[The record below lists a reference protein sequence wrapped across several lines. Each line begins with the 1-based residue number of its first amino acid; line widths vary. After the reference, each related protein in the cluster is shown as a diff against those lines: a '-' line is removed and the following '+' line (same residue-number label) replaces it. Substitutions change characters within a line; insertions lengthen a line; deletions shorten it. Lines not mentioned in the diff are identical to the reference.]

1 MIHIS
6 FDHIKT
12 LPDGNYGCTLKVGGK
27 SYCAIYTSDWQVIE
41 PLHEVEQDPYSD
53 YTYIRDKDFA
63 VASSYL
69 YNGEHHQIDPQL
81 LYVLGIGNHELENP
95 DINIDIEDYIWEEN
109 TNKDTTLLFTV
120 QYLDKD
126 GNMAFV
132 LNDTLAPYS
141 IFAPAVLESVYGRFD
156 MLYCN
161 FTRTIDFFD
170 IETDTTNPKDKALRG
185 LLDWFDLVYSTIDDF
200 CQKNRDRKPFKKL
213 MLGVARA
220 NIEAIELYGSFQL
233 GLVEFPRLVYLE
245 YLKLAN

>member
-1 MIHIS
+1 MVARWKWVERVIAPSVLPIGKWLSPCTRWSKTHTVITHTLEINISQLHRHI
-6 FDHIKT
+6 
-12 LPDGNYGCTLKVGGK
+12 
-27 SYCAIYTSDWQVIE
+27 
-41 PLHEVEQDPYSD
+41 
-53 YTYIRDKDFA
+53 
-63 VASSYL
+63 

-109 TNKDTTLLFTV
+109 TNKNTTLLFTV

-126 GNMAFV
+126 SNMAFV

-141 IFAPAVLESVYGRFD
+141 IFAPATLESVYGRFD

-161 FTRTIDFFD
+161 FTRTVDCFD
-170 IETDTTNPKDKALRG
+170 IEANTTNPKDKALRG
-185 LLDWFDLVYSTIDDF
+185 LLDWFDLMYSTIEDF
-200 CQKNRDRKPFKKL
+200 CQKNKRKPFKEL

-220 NIEAIELYGSFQL
+220 NIEAIEVYGSFQL